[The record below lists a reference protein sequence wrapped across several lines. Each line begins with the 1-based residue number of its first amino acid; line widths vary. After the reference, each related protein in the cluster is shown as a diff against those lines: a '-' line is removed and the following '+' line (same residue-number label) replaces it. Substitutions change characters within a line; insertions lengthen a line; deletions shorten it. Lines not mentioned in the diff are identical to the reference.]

1 MRKSAKLITA
11 LSVAGL
17 AVAAGSAFTA
27 GNTFATD
34 ATAPLTGYGTT
45 TVSGATVNSLEYNL
59 DGPGANVVTAT
70 LALAG
75 DTTLSTVKMNFNNGT
90 AFACTIPV
98 AWEIGDPSTIYTCT
112 PLAPL
117 SASTLTSTGVVV
129 N

>member
-1 MRKSAKLITA
+1 MRKSAKIITA

-27 GNTFATD
+27 SNTFATD
-34 ATAPLTGYGTT
+34 ATAPLGYGTT
-45 TVSGATVNSLEYNL
+45 VVSGAVVNSLAYNL
-59 DGPGANVVTAT
+59 DAPGANVVSAT
-70 LALAG
+70 LKLAG
-75 DTTLSTVKMNFNNGT
+75 DTTLSTVKMNFNGGT
-90 AFACTIPV
+90 AFDCTIPV